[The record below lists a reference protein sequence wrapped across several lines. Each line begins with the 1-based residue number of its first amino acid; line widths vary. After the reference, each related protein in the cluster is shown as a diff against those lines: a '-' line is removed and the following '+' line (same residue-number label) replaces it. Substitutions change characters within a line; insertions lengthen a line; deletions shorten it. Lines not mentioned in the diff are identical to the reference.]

1 MRECSRAKKPS
12 KSNSIGGSS
21 PGCSSCRNNRA
32 EQHNNIERGKDEQK
46 EVIQLLLS
54 QDDVGVGD
62 VIGEGYQT
70 V

>member
-1 MRECSRAKKPS
+1 MEDLLLVVVPVET
-12 KSNSIGGSS
+12 
-21 PGCSSCRNNRA
+21 NRA